1 MSLEKISAL
10 AGNKNVTIFA
20 QPPAGSGVP
29 AFVALA
35 LSQISIPSPSRVA
48 FNLSEQE
55 VLQRRWSMVRNPLE
69 RIVAQNRVQEP
80 KTLTVTGMLSA
91 DPVFSPSALLGVA
104 RLDRLEL
111 TKLINI
117 IEASTCFVVTPER
130 AYPNMGCTQMSETY
144 DEDTGRGVRL
154 SMTFEQF
161 EIAIPGVVTPDFDI
175 AASELGALE
184 ASDLGSTT
192 PSTVTDLGGP

>member
-1 MSLEKISAL
+1 MTLEKISQF

-69 RIVAQNRVQEP
+69 RVVAQNRIQEP

-91 DPVFSPSALLGVA
+91 DPVFSPLGLLGVA
-104 RLDRLEL
+104 RLDRIEL

-117 IEASTCFVVTPER
+117 VEQSTCFVVTPER
-130 AYPNMGCTQMSETY
+130 ALPNMGCTQMSEIY

-161 EIAIPGVVTPDFDI
+161 EIAIPGVTTPDFDI
-175 AASELGALE
+175 AAANLGALE
-184 ASDLGSTT
+184 ATDLGSTT
-192 PSTVTDLGGP
+192 PADVTDLGGP